1 MYEVV
6 EAPCVKKY
14 KNVYVV
20 STISEFSSSLETAGG
35 HWRVDCLLR
44 AKGMPSYFAV
54 LDQGARSVF
63 LGMRGKVMEML
74 TACSDA
80 LMD

>member
-1 MYEVV
+1 LLHDCLLMYEVV

-54 LDQGARSVF
+54 LDQGARSV
-63 LGMRGKVMEML
+63 
-74 TACSDA
+74 SS
-80 LMD
+80 